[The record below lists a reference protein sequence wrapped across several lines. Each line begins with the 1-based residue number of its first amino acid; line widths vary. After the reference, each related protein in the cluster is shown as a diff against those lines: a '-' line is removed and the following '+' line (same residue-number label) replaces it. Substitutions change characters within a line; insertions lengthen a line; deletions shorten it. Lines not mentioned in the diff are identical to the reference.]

1 MKTGWFIAVAG
12 SFYLFVV
19 ALFWPVE
26 KQMAASGRLAV
37 DANGY
42 GRATVVFSDAS
53 VHALVPT
60 TTALQ
65 ELGLAGRTQLTD
77 VEGMLWIFDP
87 PQRPSFW
94 MKGMIIPLDFVWL
107 NSGRIVDLTSD
118 VSPPIDPS
126 STNMPIIEPIV
137 PVDRVLEVAA
147 GFASRHGLRVGD
159 EARVDM
165 TE

>member
-26 KQMAASGRLAV
+26 KQAVTVGRLAV

-65 ELGLAGRTQLTD
+65 EQGLAGRTKLTD
-77 VEGMLWIFDP
+77 VEGMLWIFRP
-87 PQRPSFW
+87 SQRPSFW

-107 NSGRIVDLTSD
+107 NGGRIVDLTSD

-126 STNMPIIEPIV
+126 SSNGPIIEPIV
-137 PVDRVLEVAA
+137 PVDGVLEVAA
-147 GFASRHGLRVGD
+147 GFVSRRGLRVGD
-159 EARVDM
+159 AVQVK
-165 TE
+165 